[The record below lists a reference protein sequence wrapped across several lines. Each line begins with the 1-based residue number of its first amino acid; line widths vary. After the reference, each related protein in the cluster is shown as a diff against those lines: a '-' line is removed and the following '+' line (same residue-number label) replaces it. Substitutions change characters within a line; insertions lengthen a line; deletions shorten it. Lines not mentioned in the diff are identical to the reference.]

1 MTTSKG
7 RVVAVAI
14 VALLGAT
21 PGWAQEGGQRADLAD
36 SLAQLAAI
44 LEGAGEQETPEEETS
59 YGHQI
64 RLLELAVVEMEKVA
78 GEDWDDY
85 MTAARHYDTWESVFS
100 KSHPVEFAFFKVAS
114 RDINFM
120 VLHTVIL
127 ELWQGRRPRPDG
139 EPCAILASCREPE

>member
-59 YGHQI
+59 YG
-64 RLLELAVVEMEKVA
+64 RSDSTPRV
-78 GEDWDDY
+78 GG
-85 MTAARHYDTWESVFS
+85 
-100 KSHPVEFAFFKVAS
+100 
-114 RDINFM
+114 
-120 VLHTVIL
+120 
-127 ELWQGRRPRPDG
+127 GRDG
-139 EPCAILASCREPE
+139 EGRGRGLGRLHDGCPALRHLGVGLQ